1 MQQIQQLNDQLEA
14 KNKEIDEIRAELAA
28 KNNENNEIRAELA
41 AKNNENNEI
50 KTELA
55 AEKNQNDELLLLLM
69 GKLEAKEKENQVM
82 KEKFKDIEK
91 ILKDKNDDDSREIL
105 RLLGLKY
112 KE

>member
-14 KNKEIDEIRAELAA
+14 KNKEID
-28 KNNENNEIRAELA
+28 EIRAELA

>member
-1 MQQIQQLNDQLEA
+1 MQQIQQLNGQLEA

-28 KNNENNEIRAELA
+28 KNNENNEI
-41 AKNNENNEI
+41 

-55 AEKNQNDELLLLLM
+55 AEK

>member
-1 MQQIQQLNDQLEA
+1 MQQIQQLNGQLEA
-14 KNKEIDEIRAELAA
+14 KNKEID
-28 KNNENNEIRAELA
+28 EIRAELA

>member
-1 MQQIQQLNDQLEA
+1 M
-14 KNKEIDEIRAELAA
+14 
-28 KNNENNEIRAELA
+28 A

-55 AEKNQNDELLLLLM
+55 AEKNQNDELM

>member
-1 MQQIQQLNDQLEA
+1 
-14 KNKEIDEIRAELAA
+14 
-28 KNNENNEIRAELA
+28 
-41 AKNNENNEI
+41 
-50 KTELA
+50 
-55 AEKNQNDELLLLLM
+55 M

>member
-1 MQQIQQLNDQLEA
+1 MQQIQQLNGQLEA

-41 AKNNENNEI
+41 
-50 KTELA
+50 
-55 AEKNQNDELLLLLM
+55 
-69 GKLEAKEKENQVM
+69 AKEKENQVM